1 MTPGFTFG
9 VHLEGGSGGS
19 PETKGFV
26 AESAPHSCPSPEN
39 MVRPLQ

>member
-1 MTPGFTFG
+1 MALGLTFG

-26 AESAPHSCPSPEN
+26 SESALHSCPSPETL
-39 MVRPLQ
+39 VRPLQ